1 MANEQNL
8 KKFTSDQ
15 NREEAVKNGRK
26 GGKASGRA
34 KRAKKNLREA
44 LQTLLESKV
53 QTDDGTITGTE
64 AMALKAFRSAISG
77 DWKAWELVRD
87 TSGQKPI
94 DKVAT
99 AEVDPDILAEID
111 RIVSDDGNT
120 ETDD

>member
-8 KKFTSDQ
+8 IPNDQ
-15 NREEAVKNGRK
+15 RTPSQRRENARK
-26 GGKASGRA
+26 AGKASGRA
-34 KRAKKNLREA
+34 RKKKKELREA
-44 LQTLLESKV
+44 LRTLLESKV
-53 QTDDGTITGTE
+53 QTDDGILTGTE

-99 AEVDPDILAEID
+99 AEVDPDVLAEID
-111 RIVSDDGNT
+111 RIVR
-120 ETDD
+120 EEE

>member
-1 MANEQNL
+1 MANEHNL
-8 KKFTSDQ
+8 IPNDQ
-15 NREEAVKNGRK
+15 RTPSQRRANASKA
-26 GGKASGRA
+26 GKASGRA
-34 KRAKKNLREA
+34 RKKKKELREA
-44 LQTLLESKV
+44 LRTLLESKL
-53 QTDDGTITGTE
+53 QTDDGILTGTE

-87 TSGQKPI
+87 TSGQKPV
-94 DKVAT
+94 DKVMT

>member
-8 KKFTSDQ
+8 IPNDQ
-15 NREEAVKNGRK
+15 RTPSQRRANASKA
-26 GGKASGRA
+26 GKASGRA
-34 KRAKKNLREA
+34 RKKKKELREA
-44 LQTLLESKV
+44 LRTLLESKV

-64 AMALKAFRSAISG
+64 AMALKAFQGALNG

-94 DKVAT
+94 DKVVT

>member
-1 MANEQNL
+1 MANEHNL
-8 KKFTSDQ
+8 IPNDQ
-15 NREEAVKNGRK
+15 RTPSQRRANASKA
-26 GGKASGRA
+26 GKASGRA
-34 KRAKKNLREA
+34 RKKKKELREA
-44 LQTLLESKV
+44 LRTLLESKV

-64 AMALKAFRSAISG
+64 AMALKAFQGALNG